1 MTPCENYWEALNAFV
16 DGECSPEEEAALR
29 AHLADCAACREALAE
44 LNALHDGFPDWE
56 DDGMDDILM
65 GIPRLLCLRCC
76 YFKGDGVT
84 FFGIGQ

>member
-1 MTPCENYWEALNAFV
+1 MGNLVTNSFDPAIE
-16 DGECSPEEEAALR
+16 
-29 AHLADCAACREALAE
+29 
-44 LNALHDGFPDWE
+44 FPDWE

-76 YFKGDGVT
+76 CYFKGDGVT